1 MTDNALVIL
10 DATERAAPTDCE
22 ATIERGL
29 QTFVEVGT
37 ALLTIRDDGST
48 VRSIKPLRTTAGTV
62 GNE

>member
-10 DATERAAPTDCE
+10 DATERAALTDCE

-37 ALLTIRDDGST
+37 ALPESAVMRQCADYAPFGE
-48 VRSIKPLRTTAGTV
+48 P
-62 GNE
+62 